1 MFFVLLQ
8 VFMFQVAI
16 HVGRKI
22 SAPSFPTPIENAPVR
37 STLQDARGSFQLGY
51 DSGCEKQ
58 DDGSEK
64 LKLKRQLSSDDIS
77 LRNLGSNMNKENI
90 IKDLVDGEMT
100 KRMSFAD
107 LGKQKVLGE
116 SKGIHLVY
124 MNDKEEYPS
133 KSSFLNKLG
142 STNGSSEK
150 KTTFAMLPNTTTWQQ
165 QSTNQQHVE
174 NNGDAT
180 NTGSNVMNVQLND
193 IRMKLEEK
201 RRHIESEKRRME
213 MAMNKQRQKV
223 GQAAFLQAVAKVS
236 SMVHSNTLY
245 KVILHHCIMHL
256 WLLMC
261 YFHFFR
267 SPISF
272 TLLCSIFVITECS
285 F

>member
-1 MFFVLLQ
+1 
-8 VFMFQVAI
+8 MFQVAV

-51 DSGCEKQ
+51 DNGCEKQ

-64 LKLKRQLSSDDIS
+64 AKLKRQLSSDDIS
-77 LRNLGSNMNKENI
+77 LRNLGSNMNKENM
-90 IKDLVDGEMT
+90 IKDLVDGEVG

-107 LGKQKVLGE
+107 LGKQKVLGGE
-116 SKGIHLVY
+116 NRGIHLVY

-142 STNGSSEK
+142 GGGGGTTNGSSSEK
-150 KTTFAMLPNTTTWQQ
+150 KTTFAALPNTTTWQQ
-165 QSTNQQHVE
+165 QSTNQQHAD
-174 NNGDAT
+174 NNGDS
-180 NTGSNVMNVQLND
+180 NTTGGNVMNVQLSD

-236 SMVHSNTLY
+236 RTVRSHTLY
-245 KVILHHCIMHL
+245 KVISHIGVSCT
-256 WLLMC
+256 
-261 YFHFFR
+261 R
-267 SPISF
+267 SF
-272 TLLCSIFVITECS
+272 
-285 F
+285 